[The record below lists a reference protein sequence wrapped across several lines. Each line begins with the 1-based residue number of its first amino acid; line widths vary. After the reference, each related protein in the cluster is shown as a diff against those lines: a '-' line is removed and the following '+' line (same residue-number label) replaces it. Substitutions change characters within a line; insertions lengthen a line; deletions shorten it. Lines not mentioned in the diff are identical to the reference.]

1 MLGTVLN
8 HTKSNTC
15 AHVVYPLVLN
25 HTKSNRLGLCD
36 SGCRVWNA
44 TMCLLSWMSYYKEPV
59 EEFTHKSS
67 ATTLPW
73 SPTLHQKMSKS
84 PRGNSPTKA
93 VAQHC
98 HKIQQ
103 YTVYLTRKWAR
114 ARGGTHPRKQ
124 CHSTATKFNI
134 CTSAIPYSTKPH
146 RITQAPLGHGTESHK
161 IKQQFYNILLG
172 SGTEPHKIKQNPLFD
187 FVWFGVVRA
196 KVSLRIKKERK

>member
-44 TMCLLSWMSYYKEPV
+44 TMCLLSWMS
-59 EEFTHKSS
+59 
-67 ATTLPW
+67 
-73 SPTLHQKMSKS
+73 KS
-84 PRGNSPTKA
+84 PWGNSPTKA

-114 ARGGTHPRKQ
+114 ACGGTHPRKQ

-187 FVWFGVVRA
+187 FVWFGVVRVKGLLKSKNTWGFMSRYCCKIHDSA
-196 KVSLRIKKERK
+196 GCLC